1 MRLAI
6 VWLLAMVLAA
16 CGDNGAPVPAEPLS
30 DETAQR
36 IDRLQPP
43 VIPALDWR
51 RIVDPTPIPRTI
63 QQAVPVSPVPG
74 ALLLRS
80 EVRYAPLQ
88 VPPTQ
93 TSELLELPV
102 VRRDVPVSRPISSV
116 GRLGE
121 TSLPS
126 VAIIIDDVG
135 HGLSQGR
142 RIIALP
148 APVALAILPH
158 TLAAG
163 QLADEARQAGK
174 TVMLHL
180 PMENQGGTSIGPGGL
195 YAEMSQADFQRVL
208 NNNLDS
214 LQGIQGVNNH
224 MGSLLTTL
232 RPQMDWLMQ
241 ELEARGLFFVDS
253 RTSAQTQ
260 AAGAAA
266 ARGVPHLSRHVFLDN
281 LRRPEHLN
289 RSFDEAVRRARKEGY
304 AVMIGHPYPE
314 TLAFL
319 ERRLSGLEEREG
331 VRVVPVEAL
340 LDGQFQSD

>member
-1 MRLAI
+1 MRLAM
-6 VWLLAMVLAA
+6 VWLLAIMLAA
-16 CGDNGAPVPAEPLS
+16 CGDTDAPLPAEPS
-30 DETAQR
+30 PDDVPER
-36 IDRLQPP
+36 IERLQPP
-43 VIPALDWR
+43 ALPALDWKR
-51 RIVDPTPIPRTI
+51 LIDPTPIPRAIPQTI
-63 QQAVPVSPVPG
+63 PASPVPG
-74 ALLLRS
+74 SLLLRP
-80 EVRYAPLQ
+80 EVRYAPRPVSPAESPELVETPALNVE
-88 VPPTQ
+88 VPA
-93 TSELLELPV
+93 
-102 VRRDVPVSRPISSV
+102 SRPISSV
-116 GRLGE
+116 RHRGE
-121 TSLPS
+121 ADLPLL
-126 VAIIIDDVG
+126 AIIIDDVG

-158 TLAAG
+158 TLAAR
-163 QLADEARQAGK
+163 QLAEEARQAGR

-195 YAEMSQADFQRVL
+195 YAHMSQAEFQRVL
-208 NNNLDS
+208 NENLDS
-214 LQGIQGVNNH
+214 FQGIQGVNNH

-241 ELEARGLFFVDS
+241 ELKMRGLFFVDS

-266 ARGVPHLSRHVFLDN
+266 ARGLPHLSRHVFLDN
-281 LRRPEHLN
+281 LRTPDHLN

-331 VRVVPVEAL
+331 VRVVPVETL
-340 LDGQFQSD
+340 LDGQSRSD